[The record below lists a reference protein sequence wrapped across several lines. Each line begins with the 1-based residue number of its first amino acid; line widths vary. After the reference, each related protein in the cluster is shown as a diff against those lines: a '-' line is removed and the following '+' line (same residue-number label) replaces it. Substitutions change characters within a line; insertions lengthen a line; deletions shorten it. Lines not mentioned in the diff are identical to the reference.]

1 MRLRRETGDFKVKA
15 GATVNK
21 GLNETDL
28 IGEVVLDSTNK
39 TSQVITSVAYDS
51 TNKVYNLTL
60 GSNASASLSYDPE
73 TGAVASLG
81 D

>member
-39 TSQVITSVAYDS
+39 TSKVVTSVAYDT
-51 TNKVYNLTL
+51 TNKVYKLTL
-60 GSNASASLSYDPE
+60 GSNAEASLSYNPE

-81 D
+81 